1 LNTTLVC
8 MIYGFFLLCE
18 LCQGRASLEC
28 AQCRVTF
35 YCDASHMFAD
45 WVGIHEKICPLLV
58 PIRTWTLR
66 GSTGE
71 GRIEMDIKK
80 LIAIA
85 RSVAEA
91 KVAEGKHEEAL
102 PGVSTIELVPAYL
115 LLAEAYLGLG
125 KLSPAAEMISQAEWV
140 VSKSLDCD
148 HELNHRLHRALGRL
162 QTAKGNFDDASLS
175 FANDIYHAAK
185 AYGLESTVCRYGYF
199 LIANVFAKKGKTLIA
214 RSMYKEVAQ
223 IWHSHLTKLMQPFL
237 ENPEQVEVD
246 NMLQTILDFEQ
257 CQSIKEHPLIALL
270 LHCLSMM
277 WFMAGDCV
285 KVSPVTWAL
294 AFDTVPNR
302 LHRCLLI
309 GLSLN
314 ELRP

>member
-1 LNTTLVC
+1 MEPEHFPNISNILPLALPKNTTK
-8 MIYGFFLLCE
+8 LCE

-80 LIAIA
+80 VLHL
-85 RSVAEA
+85 S
-91 KVAEGKHEEAL
+91 
-102 PGVSTIELVPAYL
+102 L
-115 LLAEAYLGLG
+115 LLFVCIFVCPGLG

-237 ENPEQVEVD
+237 ENPEA
-246 NMLQTILDFEQ
+246 
-257 CQSIKEHPLIALL
+257 SPLPTFGISSWLL
-270 LHCLSMM
+270 LTLSKYLNDKKLY
-277 WFMAGDCV
+277 F
-285 KVSPVTWAL
+285 KVSFLTSFFLPL
-294 AFDTVPNR
+294 FECQKRYNF
-302 LHRCLLI
+302 LHSNNNSSYSYCNSARYKVSMQI
-309 GLSLN
+309 EDETSSSH
-314 ELRP
+314 

>member
-1 LNTTLVC
+1 MTMYLAENKPN
-8 MIYGFFLLCE
+8 GRLCE

-80 LIAIA
+80 VLHL
-85 RSVAEA
+85 SEA
-91 KVAEGKHEEAL
+91 KACLSLCVNVFGS
-102 PGVSTIELVPAYL
+102 STIELVPAYL

-237 ENPEQVEVD
+237 ENPEA
-246 NMLQTILDFEQ
+246 
-257 CQSIKEHPLIALL
+257 SPLPTFGISSWLL
-270 LHCLSMM
+270 LTLSKYLNDKKLY
-277 WFMAGDCV
+277 F
-285 KVSPVTWAL
+285 KVSFLTSFFLPL
-294 AFDTVPNR
+294 FECQKRYNF
-302 LHRCLLI
+302 LHSNNNSSYSYCNSARYKVSMQI
-309 GLSLN
+309 EDETSSSH
-314 ELRP
+314 